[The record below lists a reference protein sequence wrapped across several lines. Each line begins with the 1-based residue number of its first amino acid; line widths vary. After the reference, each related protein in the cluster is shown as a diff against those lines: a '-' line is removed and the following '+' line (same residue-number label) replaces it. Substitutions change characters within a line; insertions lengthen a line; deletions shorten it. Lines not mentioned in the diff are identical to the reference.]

1 MPSAY
6 QLTLFSHLALGVAAL
21 VTYWVAALA
30 KKGSAPHKLAGKAYL
45 LAMLGLLVPA
55 VPLSI
60 RTALHHSAPFG
71 AFLFYLLLITLT
83 ALWTGWFASRHKRDY
98 ARYTGIAF
106 RRIAWANIAAGAAVL
121 VLGLQQ
127 RSLIFAAFSLV
138 GLLGGR
144 GMLRQAARPPAHP
157 RWWLGEHFGGM
168 LGAGVATHIAFLS
181 LGLPR
186 LFPALAGPVLQN
198 IAWIGPLVVAGM
210 ARRLLA
216 RKYLPAL
223 PVAAPRAAP
232 LDVAVQQPAL
242 ARAALE
248 HAVRR

>member
-6 QLTLFSHLALGVAAL
+6 QLTLFSHLALGVVAL

-30 KKGSAPHKLAGKAYL
+30 KKGSGPHKLAGKAYL

-60 RTALHHSAPFG
+60 RTALHYSAPFG

-83 ALWTGWFASRHKRDY
+83 ALWTGWFASKYKRDY
-98 ARYTGIAF
+98 ARYTGIGF

-121 VLGLQQ
+121 ALGLQQ

-157 RWWLGEHFGGM
+157 RWWLAEHFGGM

-198 IAWIGPLVVAGM
+198 IAWLGPLVVAGL
-210 ARRLLA
+210 ARRWLA

-223 PVAAPRAAP
+223 PVAAPREAP

-242 ARAALE
+242 ARAAME
-248 HAVRR
+248 HAVGR